1 MGHLFS
7 MDCFEFVFLVFTNLS
22 LERWS
27 HCDPAGITVG
37 TSWKKGKSS
46 NQKGGTTDD
55 FDFGLID
62 FDSQL
67 PDSQLNMIKFDN
79 PCFVRLSNYIGY
91 SDWHQTTFVCDWVYH
106 VNVSAILAK

>member
-67 PDSQLNMIKFDN
+67 PDSQLNMIKFDSHA
-79 PCFVRLSNYIGY
+79 LSDY
-91 SDWHQTTFVCDWVYH
+91 QTTLVIVTDIKLHLSVTGSITSMYPQF
-106 VNVSAILAK
+106 

>member
-46 NQKGGTTDD
+46 NQKGGPTDD

-67 PDSQLNMIKFDN
+67 PDSQLNMIKFDS
-79 PCFVRLSNYIGY
+79 PCCARLSNYIDY
-91 SDWHQTTFVCDWVYH
+91 SD
-106 VNVSAILAK
+106 